1 MMSSTTATEA
11 VCVLGFTASWR
22 KRICWAFLFKL
33 FSPPLSF
40 LSSRHNNIWSLMFSM
55 DIWQSKADVAKVTKI
70 IEAECTTL
78 NHMCT
83 TTRSIIVIMK
93 ADFYY
98 RILSTDDQYY
108 FGYTDKA
115 MKNVKLFNICRQ
127 RILKCIEFYNSC
139 LHTEEIWILEQNL

>member
-98 RILSTDDQYY
+98 RILSMPLNIQY
-108 FGYTDKA
+108 TQRRALTPRASKNRIELRLKA
-115 MKNVKLFNICRQ
+115 KRL
-127 RILKCIEFYNSC
+127 LKVGA
-139 LHTEEIWILEQNL
+139 EIGAATGALMRA